1 MKIMKWPFLLIS
13 FLGTFLNAMAQFQG
27 EVYTRS
33 VSVPVS
39 VNNTNIESPWC
50 GGINATQIA
59 QADLNNDSKKDLILY
74 DFNTLSLKT
83 FICTGLPGQIKYT
96 YSPQY
101 EKNFPTV
108 YDYVLM
114 YDYNCDNVPDLFHR
128 GFAGVAIHKGYYQ
141 NNELKFTFYKD
152 LFFQGVNGPVNA
164 YVQPSDIPS
173 IIDIDNDGDLD
184 FFSYEV
190 SGSRVTQYKNL
201 RVEQNLPC
209 DSIVVSE
216 FDRCWGKFFQGIYR
230 SVTTGI
236 TCKGGGNELSDK
248 KYRHTGNT
256 LCHLDID
263 GDGDFDLL
271 GGNISF
277 SDIQLLLNNGNNA
290 ILQQDTQY
298 NSNGHK
304 VLMPNW
310 PAVAHTDIDQDGDRD
325 IVVTPHADNNNT
337 ANYNNAAWYRNNGTD
352 ANPQFVYQHD
362 TLLTPSMIDVGSFS
376 YPRFFDYDKDNKPD
390 LFIGTEG
397 YYNNVT
403 NTLSAR
409 LAYYRNTS
417 TANQISFELITK
429 DFLNLSNNNYPGIF
443 PAFGDI
449 TGDGVDDLL
458 IGNIQG
464 TVKVFKNFAANNN
477 VTPNFIFST
486 DSIPGVFVNKYS
498 APWVEDFNQDGKTD
512 LLVGN
517 QLGRIAYYE
526 DTSSSSQKKLA
537 LKTVSLGGVLT
548 GNPFQTFGYATPIIT
563 RTDNLPKRY
572 LLSGNNDGMIERYD
586 NVLGNMANF
595 TQIDTQYSLIQTSAR
610 CVPAIADLDGDG
622 TFEMVVGNSA
632 GGLLFYKQ
640 TLTVASMNDTP
651 NLLKE
656 LVLYPNPGSKEVCL
670 QFGLTLAPEKIDI
683 DLCDVQGRKLF
694 QTSIPQGSSA
704 TTCFNVP
711 SLQAGVY
718 YVTCTMGN
726 NKITRKWAVCN

>member
-1 MKIMKWPFLLIS
+1 MKNTKWLFLLIS
-13 FLGTFLNAMAQFQG
+13 FLGIGLNTTAQFQG

-39 VNNTNIESPWC
+39 VNNTNIESAWC
-50 GGINATQIA
+50 GGINATQVV
-59 QADLNNDSKKDLILY
+59 QADLNNDGKKDLILY

-83 FICTGLPGQIKYT
+83 FICTGLPSQIKYT

-152 LFFQGVNGPVNA
+152 LFFQGFSGQVNV

-190 SGSRVTQYKNL
+190 SGSRLTQYKNL

-216 FDRCWGKFFQGIYR
+216 FDRCWGKYFQGIYR

-248 KYRHTGNT
+248 KYRHSGNT
-256 LCHLDID
+256 LCHIDID
-263 GDGDFDLL
+263 GDGDFDIL

-277 SDIQLLLNNGNNA
+277 SDIQLLVNNGNNA
-290 ILQQDTQY
+290 VIQQDTQY

-310 PAVAHTDIDQDGDRD
+310 PAIAHVDIDQDGDRD

-376 YPRFFDYDKDNKPD
+376 YPRFFDYDKDSKPD
-390 LFIGTEG
+390 LFVGTEG
-397 YYNNVT
+397 YYNNAT
-403 NTLSAR
+403 NTLRAK

-429 DFLNLSNNNYPGIF
+429 DFLNLGNNNYPGIF

-526 DTSSSSQKKLA
+526 DTSSTNQKKLA

-586 NVLGNMANF
+586 NVLGNIANF
-595 TQIDTQYSLIQTSAR
+595 TQIDTQYSLIQTTAR
-610 CVPAIADLDGDG
+610 SVPAIADLDGDG

-640 TLTVASMNDTP
+640 SLTVASIENTP
-651 NLLKE
+651 NVLNDV
-656 LVLYPNPGSKEVCL
+656 VLYPNPGSQEVCL
-670 QFGLTLAPEKIDI
+670 QFGFTLAPEKIDI
-683 DLCDVQGRKLF
+683 NLFDVQGRKLF
-694 QTSIPQGSSA
+694 QANIAQGASGSA
-704 TTCFNVP
+704 CFNIP
-711 SLQAGVY
+711 NLQAGVY
-718 YVTCTMGN
+718 YLSCTMGN
-726 NKITRKWAVCN
+726 NKITRKWAVWH